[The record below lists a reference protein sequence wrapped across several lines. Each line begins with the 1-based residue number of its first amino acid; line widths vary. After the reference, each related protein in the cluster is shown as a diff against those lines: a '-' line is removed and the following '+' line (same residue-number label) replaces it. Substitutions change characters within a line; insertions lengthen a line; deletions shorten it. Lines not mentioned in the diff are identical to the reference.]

1 MLRLGEDMEL
11 PQEER
16 GLRLGKR
23 KVHLGE
29 GVCLGKGMYA

>member
-16 GLRLGKR
+16 GL
-23 KVHLGE
+23 HQGE
-29 GVCLGKGMYA
+29 GVRLDEGMYS